1 LGLQAWIAVN
11 QQQWK
16 PAIRAARQA
25 ITKSKQTNPIISGTA
40 TLVYPCLTIAP
51 DRAVV
56 TKQARDVERCIQEF
70 TTQVPDSAFVW
81 DSKVGSKPTRSMAD
95 AIPSFEQATRQ
106 APAWVFL
113 NLGVAHEHLRNI
125 QGAIQ
130 SYEVYSR
137 AFRMMAL
144 LYFV

>member
-25 ITKSKQTNPIISGTA
+25 ITKSKQTNPNNSQE
-40 TLVYPCLTIAP
+40 LQRWVYPCLTIAL

-70 TTQVPDSAFVW
+70 TTQVPDSALWGFKGW
-81 DSKVGSKPTRSMAD
+81 KQALQDLWAD

-106 APAWVFL
+106 
-113 NLGVAHEHLRNI
+113 HLFF
-125 QGAIQ
+125 
-130 SYEVYSR
+130 ESR
-137 AFRMMAL
+137 RCS
-144 LYFV
+144 